1 MKKLIE
7 IVNNFQG
14 KKIGVIGDLMLDQ
27 FIWGDAERISP
38 EAPIPVVLATKE
50 TFMPGGAGNTANNI
64 ASLGGRAFM
73 IGLVG
78 QDQAAQQLLRELKT
92 KGINTTGIIKTPKRT
107 TIQKIRVV
115 ARGQQVVRVDK
126 EKDNPV
132 DGQAKKKIISFIAF
146 HIKNWDALVISDYAK
161 GLVTQDLT
169 QKIIALA
176 KKHQKPILG
185 DTKPKNASYFK
196 NVTLLIPNYKE
207 AIEISG
213 VEDLKKVGRKIQKQ
227 LNCDVIITQGAQG
240 MTLFEKRK
248 IKKFPT
254 KAKEVFDVSGA
265 GDTVVA
271 ALALS
276 LVSGANLE
284 EATCIANYAA
294 GIVVGKLG
302 TATVFPEELK
312 RELEN
317 EK

>member
-1 MKKLIE
+1 MIE
-7 IVNNFQG
+7 IVNNFQR

-50 TFMPGGAGNTANNI
+50 TFIPGGAGNTANNI
-64 ASLGGRAFM
+64 ASLGGKAFM
-73 IGLVG
+73 VGLIG
-78 QDQAAQQLLRELKT
+78 QDQAAQQLLQELRA
-92 KGINTTGIIKTPKRT
+92 KGINTNGIIKTPKRI
-107 TIQKIRVV
+107 TIQKIRIV
-115 ARGQQVVRVDK
+115 ARGQQIVRVDK
-126 EKDNPV
+126 ERNSPLDE
-132 DGQAKKKIISFIAF
+132 QARKRIISFIVS
-146 HIKNWDALVISDYAK
+146 HVKNWDALVVSDYAK
-161 GLVTQDLT
+161 GLVDRDLA
-169 QKIIALA
+169 QKIIVLA

-213 VEDLKKVGRKIQKQ
+213 IEDLKKVGRKIQKE
-227 LNCDVIITQGAQG
+227 LSCDLIITQGAQG

-248 IKKFPT
+248 IKDFPA
-254 KAKEVFDVSGA
+254 KAREIFDVSGA

-271 ALALS
+271 ILALS

-302 TATVFPEELK
+302 TATVFPDELK
-312 RELEN
+312 RELKN